1 MIAHDD
7 RVCGGAQQL
16 LRDRRGRRAGR
27 LLREE
32 RLQRVLRR
40 APDGDEAAARRRS
53 QSFLETCWPPATRKS
68 VIWRETRRTTRHAWR
83 RLDSGFV
90 SAIKFYRVRMGLSV
104 RSDVAAGRGRGIF
117 DS

>member
-1 MIAHDD
+1 MRI
-7 RVCGGAQQL
+7 L
-16 LRDRRGRRAGR
+16 LLVTTHFPAYH
-27 LLREE
+27 
-32 RLQRVLRR
+32 
-40 APDGDEAAARRRS
+40 

-68 VIWRETRRTTRHAWR
+68 VLLQQADTTRHAAWR

-90 SAIKFYRVRMGLSV
+90 SAIKFYRARMGLSV